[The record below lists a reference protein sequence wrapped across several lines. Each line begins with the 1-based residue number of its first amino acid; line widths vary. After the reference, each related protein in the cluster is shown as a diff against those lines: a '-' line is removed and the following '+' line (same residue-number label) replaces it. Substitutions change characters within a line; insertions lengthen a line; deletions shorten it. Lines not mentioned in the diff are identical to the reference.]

1 MRQAPATVMFDA
13 VDARLDRGAPMTQQQ
28 RPPSRWRLVRDVVVF
43 QIKCGLEAVL
53 DLTLIPVS
61 LAAAGLDLVFGNWR
75 RPRWFHAVLRFGE
88 RCEARINL
96 WGVHDVA
103 TAGPQDDVD
112 ALMRG
117 VEALM
122 RNPRTGPDK
131 VRELRRWAATKIAPV
146 DGAGTRDGGAQ

>member
-1 MRQAPATVMFDA
+1 M
-13 VDARLDRGAPMTQQQ
+13 
-28 RPPSRWRLVRDVVVF
+28 
-43 QIKCGLEAVL
+43 L
-53 DLTLIPVS
+53 DLTLIPLS

-88 RCEARINL
+88 RCETRINL
-96 WGVHDVA
+96 WGVHDA
-103 TAGPQDDVD
+103 AAAGPQDDVD

-131 VRELRRWAATKIAPV
+131 VRELRRWVATRIAPAESP
-146 DGAGTRDGGAQ
+146 GGPEGGAQ

>member
-1 MRQAPATVMFDA
+1 MTDQAPS
-13 VDARLDRGAPMTQQQ
+13 
-28 RPPSRWRLVRDVVVF
+28 PSRWRLVRDVVVF

-75 RPRWFHAVLRFGE
+75 RPRWFHRVLRFGE

-96 WGVHDVA
+96 WGVAD
-103 TAGPQDDVD
+103 TASVGPRDDVD
-112 ALMRG
+112 MLMRG
-117 VEALM
+117 IETVM

-131 VRELRRWAATKIAPV
+131 VRELRRWVATRIAPM
-146 DGAGTRDGGAQ
+146 DNAGNDDGGAR

>member
-1 MRQAPATVMFDA
+1 
-13 VDARLDRGAPMTQQQ
+13 MTQQQ
-28 RPPSRWRLVRDVVVF
+28 HAPSRWRLVRDVVVF

-53 DLTLIPVS
+53 DLTLITLS

-88 RCEARINL
+88 RCETRINL
-96 WGVHDVA
+96 WGVHDA
-103 TAGPQDDVD
+103 AAAGPQDDVD

-131 VRELRRWAATKIAPV
+131 VRELRRWVATRIAPAESP
-146 DGAGTRDGGAQ
+146 GWPEGGAQ